1 MPSSQLRI
9 QHPAPDFTGEA
20 VTADGD
26 FAKISL
32 SDYKGKYLVF
42 FFYPADFTFVCPT
55 EIIAF
60 SDRAEEFRAINCEV
74 VGCSTDSHFSHL
86 AWYAFTLSPAA
97 TKLGQGNI
105 FTSVCQEFCR
115 GGRGV
120 YLSACWDTH
129 THTHT
134 RPPPP
139 PPGSRL
145 QHTVNERPVR
155 ILLECI
161 LVLLL

>member
-86 AWYAFTLSPAA
+86 AWYAFTLYYYY
-97 TKLGQGNI
+97 KHCQINI
-105 FTSVCQEFCR
+105 
-115 GGRGV
+115 
-120 YLSACWDTH
+120 
-129 THTHT
+129 
-134 RPPPP
+134 
-139 PPGSRL
+139 
-145 QHTVNERPVR
+145 
-155 ILLECI
+155 
-161 LVLLL
+161 